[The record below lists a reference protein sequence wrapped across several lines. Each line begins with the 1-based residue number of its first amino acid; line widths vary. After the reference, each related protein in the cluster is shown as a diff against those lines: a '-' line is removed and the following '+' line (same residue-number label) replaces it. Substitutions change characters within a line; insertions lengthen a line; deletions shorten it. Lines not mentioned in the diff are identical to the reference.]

1 MPAIA
6 AGVWLLART
15 GIGDR
20 DASYMEILRLGAY
33 FTGVAALLTAGGIGR
48 LAAYASIDKP
58 GGRRQAMRV
67 AARAHAAAGAGLML
81 IATIPHGNLPQ
92 EVIGWLA
99 ILAMGAVMG
108 GLCGVA
114 IGGVC
119 GGAAPVRIGDVMAAA
134 IKRPGEALRQLLD
147 PEDLI
152 KLGAAVRQRTQ
163 QMFQGVFEPAERP
176 PAEPGP
182 DRPTET
188 PPRE

>member
-1 MPAIA
+1 
-6 AGVWLLART
+6 
-15 GIGDR
+15 
-20 DASYMEILRLGAY
+20 
-33 FTGVAALLTAGGIGR
+33 
-48 LAAYASIDKP
+48 
-58 GGRRQAMRV
+58 
-67 AARAHAAAGAGLML
+67 ML

-152 KLGAAVRQRTQ
+152 KLGAAVRHRTS
-163 QMFQGVFEPAERP
+163 QMFEGMFEPAQPP
-176 PAEPGP
+176 PAERTVQPPADAPAP
-182 DRPTET
+182 DAK
-188 PPRE
+188 PRD